1 MWRVAAATERR
12 RRTFHEFDHDDSRW
26 RQMPV
31 PGHWAQGAPDG
42 EGTDLALE
50 ESVLYRHRFEGPPEA
65 TEAGAEN
72 AGTENATNGGDAGD
86 ENATSGGD
94 EADDPAES
102 PGRRWWLRI
111 EGLAQQGDV
120 WLDGSYL
127 GHTDGYFV
135 PHELEVTEQLAAG
148 SEHLLAIEATCRR
161 FGDPD
166 NRTLLTGALQDPE
179 LCGVEDLIVGGVWR
193 PVRLRPT
200 GRIAIR
206 HARAVCA
213 EVSIGGGRDTQLTRQ
228 GSTHARVELRAVL
241 DVPGGGPV
249 DLRTRVAGTEHVHSH
264 HAAGGEN
271 RVEWTVDIDDPPLW
285 WPHALGDQHLC
296 DLTMEALTVEGVH
309 DRRHFRIGFRS
320 VAMRRWVLHVNG
332 ERLFAKGANLLPVRP
347 LPGTATASEVADDIR
362 AARNAGLD
370 LVRPVAHIARPELY
384 DAADELGVL
393 VWQDLPIRG
402 LMNRSVAP
410 EARRQA
416 REAVDLLGHRPSVAV
431 WCAHDQPFSRLR
443 RPGRT
448 PAVVSRQGPSWNR
461 DVLDR
466 RLGRVLDRCDGSR
479 PVVPHTGVPPR
490 FPLLDGTTSELWFG
504 LHGGRAADLGPVL
517 ARVPA
522 MGRFV
527 SAFGTPVADDQPEV
541 VKTTIETLR
550 RLKYRPAGG
559 FLLHAL
565 ADVGAADAA
574 AGTTDRAAT
583 AAGTTDRAATA
594 AGTTD
599 RAATAAGT
607 TDRAATAAGTTDRA
621 ATAAGTTDRAATAA
635 AAGTAD
641 RAATAAATAAGT
653 ADRAADRAATAA
665 GDRRQGRN
673 RSRSRDRRQGR
684 NRSRNRDH
692 RQGRNRSRNRSRS
705 RSPQPQPAGG
715 VGAATTAGAGGGF
728 GVLDGL
734 RRPKPGWWALVGT
747 CRPLIVVADQLP
759 GSVRAGD
766 HLDLAVHV
774 VNDARADTGE
784 LQVHARVLGPDGRVV
799 REHRWAGTARAD
811 DCVLVGRLS
820 AVVPV
825 VARPGQ
831 LAVELTLTGRG
842 GPEDQPEVIATNRY
856 TTAVP

>member
-1 MWRVAAATERR
+1 MDLGGTWRVAAATEGR
-12 RRTFHEFDHDDSRW
+12 RRTFHEDDHDDSRW
-26 RQMPV
+26 AEMPV
-31 PGHWAQGAPDG
+31 PGHWPQPAAGG
-42 EGTDLALE
+42 EGTHLAVE

-65 TEAGAEN
+65 IGAG
-72 AGTENATNGGDAGD
+72 GGD
-86 ENATSGGD
+86 ENAGVEDAVTVEDAGD
-94 EADDPAES
+94 GADDPAGG
-102 PGRRWWLRI
+102 PGRRWWLRL

-135 PHELEVTEQLAAG
+135 PHELEVTEQLAAR

-179 LCGVEDLIVGGVWR
+179 LCGVDDLIVGGVWR
-193 PVRLRPT
+193 PVRLRSS

-213 EVSIGGGRDTQLTRQ
+213 DVSTGEGRDGPR
-228 GSTHARVELRAVL
+228 ARLELRAVL

-249 DLRTRVAGTEHVHSH
+249 DLGIRVAGTEHVHSH
-264 HAAGGEN
+264 HAADGEN
-271 RVEWTVDIDDPPLW
+271 RVEWTVDVDDPPLW
-285 WPHALGDQHLC
+285 WPHSLGDQHLC
-296 DLTMEALTVEGVH
+296 DLVMEALTGDEVH

-320 VAMRRWVLHVNG
+320 VAMRRWVLYVNG
-332 ERLFAKGANLLPVRP
+332 ERLFVKGANLLPTRP
-347 LPGTATASEVADDIR
+347 LLGTATASEVADDIR

-370 LVRPVAHIARPELY
+370 LVRPVAHIARPEMY

-393 VWQDLPIRG
+393 VWQDLPVRG
-402 LMNRSVAP
+402 LMSRSVAD

-431 WCAHDQPFSRLR
+431 WCAHDQPYSRAR

-448 PAVVSRQGPSWNR
+448 PAVVRRQGPSWNR

-479 PVVPHTGVPPR
+479 PVVSHTGVPPR
-490 FPLLDGTTSELWFG
+490 APLLDGTTSELWFG
-504 LHGGRAADLGPVL
+504 LHGGRAADAGPVL

-522 MGRFV
+522 MARFV

-550 RLKYRPAGG
+550 RLKYRPTGG

-565 ADVGAADAA
+565 ADAGDSDAA
-574 AGTTDRAAT
+574 A
-583 AAGTTDRAATA
+583 
-594 AGTTD
+594 
-599 RAATAAGT
+599 
-607 TDRAATAAGTTDRA
+607 
-621 ATAAGTTDRAATAA
+621 AA
-635 AAGTAD
+635 AE
-641 RAATAAATAAGT
+641 
-653 ADRAADRAATAA
+653 
-665 GDRRQGRN
+665 
-673 RSRSRDRRQGR
+673 
-684 NRSRNRDH
+684 
-692 RQGRNRSRNRSRS
+692 
-705 RSPQPQPAGG
+705 
-715 VGAATTAGAGGGF
+715 AGGGF

-734 RRPKPGWWALVGT
+734 RRPRPGWWALKEA

-759 GSVRAGD
+759 ESVRAGEV
-766 HLDLAVHV
+766 LDLAVHV
-774 VNDARADTGE
+774 VNDTRADVPGM
-784 LQVHARVLGPDGRVV
+784 QVQARMLGPDGRVV
-799 REHRWAGTARAD
+799 REHRWEGTARAD

-825 VARPGQ
+825 IAQPGQ
-831 LAVELTLTGRG
+831 LTVELTLSHPRG
-842 GPEDQPEVIATNRY
+842 PDGQPDPVATNRY
-856 TTAVP
+856 TTVIA

>member
-1 MWRVAAATERR
+1 MWRVAAATEGRR
-12 RRTFHEFDHDDSRW
+12 RAFHEFDHDDSCW
-26 RQMPV
+26 ATMPV
-31 PGHWAQGAPDG
+31 PSHWAQGAADDG
-42 EGTDLALE
+42 GVGLALE
-50 ESVLYRHRFEGPPEA
+50 ESVLYRRRFEGPPVA
-65 TEAGAEN
+65 AGES
-72 AGTENATNGGDAGD
+72 DAGID
-86 ENATSGGD
+86 
-94 EADDPAES
+94 
-102 PGRRWWLRI
+102 GRRWWLRL

-135 PHELEVTEQLAAG
+135 PHELEVTEQLVAG
-148 SEHLLAIEATCRR
+148 SEHVLAIEATCRR

-193 PVRLRPT
+193 PVRLRSS

-213 EVSIGGGRDTQLTRQ
+213 DVETGNQSGTR
-228 GSTHARVELRAVL
+228 ARLELRAVL

-264 HAAGGEN
+264 HAAEGEN
-271 RVEWTVDIDDPPLW
+271 RVEWTVEVDDPPLW

-296 DLTMEALTVEGVH
+296 DLEMEAVAGMEVH

-320 VAMRRWVLHVNG
+320 VTMRRWVLHVNG
-332 ERLFAKGANLLPVRP
+332 ERLFAKGANLLPTCS
-347 LPGTATASEVADDIR
+347 LPGAAAPSEVANDIR

-393 VWQDLPIRG
+393 VWQDLPLRG

-448 PAVVSRQGPSWNR
+448 PAIVRCQGPSWNR

-466 RLGRVLDRCDGSR
+466 RLCRVIGRCDGSR

-504 LHGGRAADLGPVL
+504 LHGGRAADLAPVL

-527 SAFGTPVADDQPEV
+527 SAFGTPEAEDQPAV

-550 RLKYRPAGG
+550 RLKYRPTGG

-565 ADVGAADAA
+565 ADAGAADI
-574 AGTTDRAAT
+574 AG
-583 AAGTTDRAATA
+583 
-594 AGTTD
+594 
-599 RAATAAGT
+599 
-607 TDRAATAAGTTDRA
+607 
-621 ATAAGTTDRAATAA
+621 AA
-635 AAGTAD
+635 AA
-641 RAATAAATAAGT
+641 
-653 ADRAADRAATAA
+653 
-665 GDRRQGRN
+665 
-673 RSRSRDRRQGR
+673 
-684 NRSRNRDH
+684 
-692 RQGRNRSRNRSRS
+692 
-705 RSPQPQPAGG
+705 
-715 VGAATTAGAGGGF
+715 AGGGF

-734 RRPKPGWWALVGT
+734 RRPKPGWWALVEA
-747 CRPLIVVADQLP
+747 CRPLIVVADHLP

-766 HLDLAVHV
+766 YLDLAVHV
-774 VNDARADTGE
+774 VNDTRADVPDM
-784 LQVHARVLGPDGRVV
+784 QVQARMLGPDGRVV
-799 REHRWAGTARAD
+799 REHRWEGTARAD
-811 DCVLVGRLS
+811 DCVLVGRL
-820 AVVPV
+820 AVTVP
-825 VARPGQ
+825 
-831 LAVELTLTGRG
+831 AVSRAGTLSLELTLTDSG
-842 GPEDQPEVIATNRY
+842 GAGEPTVMATNRY
-856 TTAVP
+856 TTVIA

>member
-1 MWRVAAATERR
+1 MDLGGTWRVAAATEGR

-26 RQMPV
+26 TTMPV
-31 PGHWAQGAPDG
+31 PGHWTQPPAGG
-42 EGTDLALE
+42 EGAHLAVE

-65 TEAGAEN
+65 VAAGVED
-72 AGTENATNGGDAGD
+72 EDAGD
-86 ENATSGGD
+86 ENAGD
-94 EADDPAES
+94 GADDPAGA
-102 PGRRWWLRI
+102 PGRRWWLRL

-135 PHELEVTEQLAAG
+135 PHELEVTEQLAVR

-179 LCGVEDLIVGGVWR
+179 LCGVDDLIVGGVWR
-193 PVRLRPT
+193 SVRLRST

-213 EVSIGGGRDTQLTRQ
+213 DVSTGENR
-228 GSTHARVELRAVL
+228 ARLELRAVL

-249 DLRTRVAGTEHVHSH
+249 DLGIRVAGTEHVHSH
-264 HAAGGEN
+264 HAADGEN
-271 RVEWTVDIDDPPLW
+271 RVEWSVDVDDPPLW

-296 DLTMEALTVEGVH
+296 DLVMEVLTGAEVH

-320 VAMRRWVLHVNG
+320 VAMRRWVLYVNG
-332 ERLFAKGANLLPVRP
+332 ERLFVKGANLLPTRP
-347 LPGTATASEVADDIR
+347 LLGTATASEVADDIR

-402 LMNRSVAP
+402 LMSRSVAD

-431 WCAHDQPFSRLR
+431 WCAHDQPYSRAR

-448 PAVVSRQGPSWNR
+448 PAVVRRQGPSWNR

-479 PVVPHTGVPPR
+479 PVVSHTGVPPR
-490 FPLLDGTTSELWFG
+490 APLLDGTTSELWFG
-504 LHGGRAADLGPVL
+504 LHGGRAADAGPVL

-522 MGRFV
+522 MARFV

-550 RLKYRPAGG
+550 RLKYRPTGG

-565 ADVGAADAA
+565 ADAGGSEGA
-574 AGTTDRAAT
+574 
-583 AAGTTDRAATA
+583 
-594 AGTTD
+594 
-599 RAATAAGT
+599 
-607 TDRAATAAGTTDRA
+607 
-621 ATAAGTTDRAATAA
+621 AA
-635 AAGTAD
+635 AAGTD
-641 RAATAAATAAGT
+641 
-653 ADRAADRAATAA
+653 
-665 GDRRQGRN
+665 
-673 RSRSRDRRQGR
+673 
-684 NRSRNRDH
+684 
-692 RQGRNRSRNRSRS
+692 
-705 RSPQPQPAGG
+705 
-715 VGAATTAGAGGGF
+715 GGF

-734 RRPKPGWWALVGT
+734 RRPKPGWWALQEA

-759 GSVRAGD
+759 ESVRAGEV
-766 HLDLAVHV
+766 LDLAVHV
-774 VNDARADTGE
+774 VNDTRADVAGM
-784 LQVHARVLGPDGRVV
+784 QVQARMLGPDGRVV
-799 REHRWAGTARAD
+799 REHHWEGTARAD

-825 VARPGQ
+825 VAQPGQ
-831 LAVELTLTGRG
+831 LTLELTLTGSG
-842 GPEDQPEVIATNRY
+842 QPAPVVTNRY
-856 TTAVP
+856 TTAIS

>member
-1 MWRVAAATERR
+1 
-12 RRTFHEFDHDDSRW
+12 
-26 RQMPV
+26 MPV
-31 PGHWAQGAPDG
+31 PGHWAQAAPDE
-42 EGTDLALE
+42 EGTDFALE
-50 ESVLYRHRFEGPPEA
+50 ESVLYRHRFEGPSEA
-65 TEAGAEN
+65 IA
-72 AGTENATNGGDAGD
+72 ATVGDAG
-86 ENATSGGD
+86 EG
-94 EADDPAES
+94 ADDPVEGRS
-102 PGRRWWLRI
+102 RRWWLRI

-120 WLDGSYL
+120 WLDSSYL

-135 PHELEVTEQLAAG
+135 PHELEVTGQLAAR

-179 LCGVEDLIVGGVWR
+179 LCGVDDLIVGGVWR
-193 PVRLRPT
+193 PVRLRST

-213 EVSIGGGRDTQLTRQ
+213 EVSTGEGGDGPR
-228 GSTHARVELRAVL
+228 ARLELRAVL

-264 HAAGGEN
+264 HAADGEN
-271 RVEWTVDIDDPPLW
+271 RVEWSVDVDDPPLW

-296 DLTMEALTVEGVH
+296 DLVMEALTGIEVH

-320 VAMRRWVLHVNG
+320 VAMRRWVLYVNG
-332 ERLFAKGANLLPVRP
+332 ERLFVKGANLLPTRP
-347 LPGTATASEVADDIR
+347 LLGAASASEVANDIR

-393 VWQDLPIRG
+393 VWQDLPVRG
-402 LMNRSVAP
+402 LMSRSVAD

-431 WCAHDQPFSRLR
+431 WCAHDQPYSRAR

-448 PAVVSRQGPSWNR
+448 PAVVRRQGPSWNR

-479 PVVPHTGVPPR
+479 PVVSHTGVPPR
-490 FPLLDGTTSELWFG
+490 APLLDGTTSELWFG
-504 LHGGRAADLGPVL
+504 LHGGRAADAGPVL

-527 SAFGTPVADDQPEV
+527 SAFGTPVADDQPDV

-550 RLKYRPAGG
+550 RLKYRPTGG

-565 ADVGAADAA
+565 AD
-574 AGTTDRAAT
+574 
-583 AAGTTDRAATA
+583 
-594 AGTTD
+594 
-599 RAATAAGT
+599 
-607 TDRAATAAGTTDRA
+607 
-621 ATAAGTTDRAATAA
+621 
-635 AAGTAD
+635 
-641 RAATAAATAAGT
+641 
-653 ADRAADRAATAA
+653 
-665 GDRRQGRN
+665 
-673 RSRSRDRRQGR
+673 
-684 NRSRNRDH
+684 
-692 RQGRNRSRNRSRS
+692 
-705 RSPQPQPAGG
+705 
-715 VGAATTAGAGGGF
+715 AGAGDAGASGGF

-734 RRPKPGWWALVGT
+734 RRPKSGWWALVEA

-759 GSVRAGD
+759 ESVRAGD
-766 HLDLAVHV
+766 YLDLAVHV
-774 VNDARADTGE
+774 VNDTRADVPGM
-784 LQVHARVLGPDGRVV
+784 QVQARMLGPDGRVV
-799 REHRWAGTARAD
+799 GEHRWEGTARAD

-820 AVVPV
+820 VVVPV
-825 VARPGQ
+825 VAQPGR
-831 LAVELTLTGRG
+831 LAVELTLTGAG
-842 GPEDQPEVIATNRY
+842 GPDGRPEVIATNRY
-856 TTAVP
+856 TTVIT

>member
-1 MWRVAAATERR
+1 MDLGGTWRIAAATEGR

-26 RQMPV
+26 TTVPV
-31 PGHWAQGAPDG
+31 PGHWAQAAPDG
-42 EGTDLALE
+42 GRTDFALE
-50 ESVLYRHRFEGPPEA
+50 ESVLYRHRFERPLEA
-65 TEAGAEN
+65 MAAGAE
-72 AGTENATNGGDAGD
+72 DAGD
-86 ENATSGGD
+86 G
-94 EADDPAES
+94 ADDGAGGR
-102 PGRRWWLRI
+102 GRRWWLRI

-120 WLDGSYL
+120 WLDSSYL

-135 PHELEVTEQLAAG
+135 PHELEVTEQLAAR

-179 LCGVEDLIVGGVWR
+179 LCGVDDLIVGGVWR
-193 PVRLRPT
+193 PVRLRST
-200 GRIAIR
+200 GPIAIR

-213 EVSIGGGRDTQLTRQ
+213 GVDTGENRDRPR
-228 GSTHARVELRAVL
+228 ARLELRAVL

-249 DLRTRVAGTEHVHSH
+249 DLRTRVAGAEHVHSH
-264 HAAGGEN
+264 HAADGEN
-271 RVEWTVDIDDPPLW
+271 RVEWTVDVDDPPLW

-296 DLTMEALTVEGVH
+296 DLVMEALTGTEIQ

-332 ERLFAKGANLLPVRP
+332 ERLFVKGANLLPTRP
-347 LPGTATASEVADDIR
+347 LPGAATVSEVADDIR

-393 VWQDLPIRG
+393 VWQDLPVRG
-402 LMNRSVAP
+402 LMSRSVAD

-431 WCAHDQPFSRLR
+431 WCAHDQPFSRAR

-448 PAVVSRQGPSWNR
+448 PAVVRRQGPSWNR

-479 PVVPHTGVPPR
+479 PVVAHTGVPPR
-490 FPLLDGTTSELWFG
+490 APLLDGTTSELWFG
-504 LHGGRAADLGPVL
+504 LHGGRAADAGPVL

-550 RLKYRPAGG
+550 RLKYRPTGG

-565 ADVGAADAA
+565 AD
-574 AGTTDRAAT
+574 AGTTD
-583 AAGTTDRAATA
+583 
-594 AGTTD
+594 
-599 RAATAAGT
+599 
-607 TDRAATAAGTTDRA
+607 
-621 ATAAGTTDRAATAA
+621 
-635 AAGTAD
+635 AD
-641 RAATAAATAAGT
+641 
-653 ADRAADRAATAA
+653 
-665 GDRRQGRN
+665 
-673 RSRSRDRRQGR
+673 
-684 NRSRNRDH
+684 
-692 RQGRNRSRNRSRS
+692 
-705 RSPQPQPAGG
+705 
-715 VGAATTAGAGGGF
+715 AGAGSGGGF

-734 RRPKPGWWALVGT
+734 RRPKPGWWALVEA
-747 CRPLIVVADQLP
+747 CRPLVVVADQLP
-759 GSVRAGD
+759 ESVRAGD
-766 HLDLAVHV
+766 YLDLAVHV
-774 VNDARADTGE
+774 VNDTRADVPAM
-784 LQVHARVLGPDGRVV
+784 QVQARMLGPDGRVV
-799 REHRWAGTARAD
+799 REHRWEGTARAD

-820 AVVPV
+820 VVVPV
-825 VARPGQ
+825 VAQPGR
-831 LAVELTLTGRG
+831 LTVELTLTGG
-842 GPEDQPEVIATNRY
+842 GDPDGRPEVIATNRY
-856 TTAVP
+856 TTVIS